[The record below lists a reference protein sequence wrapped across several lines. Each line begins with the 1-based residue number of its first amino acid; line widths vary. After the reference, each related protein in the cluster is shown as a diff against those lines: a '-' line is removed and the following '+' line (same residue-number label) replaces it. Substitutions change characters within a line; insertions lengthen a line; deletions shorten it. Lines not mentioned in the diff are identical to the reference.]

1 MKDIAVLETA
11 DQAAAAEEKRQML
24 RRRRM
29 RAYVRK
35 YLLLFIGAIITAVGL
50 EIFLVPNNII
60 DGGVVGI
67 SIMLSAITDYPLGM
81 FILLLNLPFI
91 LIQRYNRQR
100 IMRILAA
107 KK

>member
-81 FILLLNLPFI
+81 FIRVVIAQVIVMFFV
-91 LIQRYNRQR
+91 
-100 IMRILAA
+100 
-107 KK
+107 

>member
-35 YLLLFIGAIITAVGL
+35 YLLLFIGAIITADGL
-50 EIFLVPNNII
+50 
-60 DGGVVGI
+60 
-67 SIMLSAITDYPLGM
+67 
-81 FILLLNLPFI
+81 
-91 LIQRYNRQR
+91 
-100 IMRILAA
+100 
-107 KK
+107 